1 MLDSGYECGG
11 GCCGG
16 GSGDGCCVSGNGSC
30 GGIIHGGCG
39 GCGRGGID
47 GRNCRSDSPTKNT
60 SVWLVAFMYHNL

>member
-16 GSGDGCCVSGNGSC
+16 CGGDGCCVSGNGSC
-30 GGIIHGGCG
+30 GIIHGGCG